1 MRVSRVFVGLIGA
14 LLAGP
19 AIAQEAFTYSYNGY
33 SAELPV
39 KPQRV
44 FVMDSRTGLDFAV
57 SAGFPIVATDWD
69 ADVGSHFE
77 RDLPVGTDKLA
88 FRGEPNAELVLT
100 YDPDLLV
107 VGKGWWTY
115 WQDQAMFRADKFPVL
130 VVEDANSADWR
141 QLFLNQMTAFGQ
153 GERAARLIAE
163 YEAAVVDARPRIAA
177 ALKGRRV
184 AILDIWGG
192 DTMALQV
199 DTFSTAIA
207 QELGIDLVTGDDTVA
222 AEDGYK
228 RYSAENL
235 AVLSDAALILSLWTG
250 DMANNPLWQRLP
262 AIERGAQYEM
272 DIANSWGFALTAT
285 DFVGDVLE
293 AVEILE
299 KADAQ

>member
-1 MRVSRVFVGLIGA
+1 MRVSRVLVGLIGA

-130 VVEDANSADWR
+130 VVEDANGADWR
-141 QLFLNQMTAFGQ
+141 QLFLNQMTANAPSPCALWREDDPLPNDFVLVPWWGSWAWPLML
-153 GERAARLIAE
+153 GTTFLPPALAARGGNVRALGRRWPRARAAL
-163 YEAAVVDARPRIAA
+163 
-177 ALKGRRV
+177 
-184 AILDIWGG
+184 
-192 DTMALQV
+192 
-199 DTFSTAIA
+199 
-207 QELGIDLVTGDDTVA
+207 
-222 AEDGYK
+222 
-228 RYSAENL
+228 
-235 AVLSDAALILSLWTG
+235 
-250 DMANNPLWQRLP
+250 
-262 AIERGAQYEM
+262 ER
-272 DIANSWGFALTAT
+272 
-285 DFVGDVLE
+285 
-293 AVEILE
+293 
-299 KADAQ
+299 